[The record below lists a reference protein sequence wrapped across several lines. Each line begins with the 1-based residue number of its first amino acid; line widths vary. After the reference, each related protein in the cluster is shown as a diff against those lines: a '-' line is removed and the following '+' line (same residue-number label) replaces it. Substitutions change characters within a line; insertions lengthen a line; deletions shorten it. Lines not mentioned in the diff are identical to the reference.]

1 MKLKRFFL
9 ISLGTCSFLGF
20 STINISEAFASVNQC
35 KTRCST
41 PAKRALQLDW
51 CITNCDPAVLQGKG
65 VNPQLIQQVA
75 PLHQKAV
82 AEKAAAAP
90 APPPPPLPGGG
101 IAPPPP
107 PPPLPGGGI
116 APPPPPPPLPG
127 GGIAPPPPPPPLP
140 GGGIAPPPPPPP
152 LPGGG
157 IAPPP
162 PPPPLPGGGI
172 APPPPPP
179 PLPGGGIAPP
189 PPPPPLPGGGIAPP
203 PPLIVAPAPAR
214 ADIDLRAP
222 VEDLILANNPA
233 RAIHAAGG
241 GALNPGDVGYRDAYL
256 DALVGTHVNALN
268 GAANT
273 ALTQQEA
280 DNLKQSMAQR
290 MQALEGAINAM
301 LDHFTVG
308 NPPQQLRVALA
319 GPLLGQFLEEM
330 ARNANTIAIDGRTL
344 PRGMR
349 AYIGGLGL
357 PAPISANAG
366 NGNII
371 PSGPLTAYEANR
383 LADMI
388 ANNHPE

>member
-90 APPPPPLPGGG
+90 APAPPGGG
-101 IAPPPP
+101 IAPPP
-107 PPPLPGGGI
+107 
-116 APPPPPPPLPG
+116 
-127 GGIAPPPPPPPLP
+127 
-140 GGGIAPPPPPPP
+140 
-152 LPGGG
+152 
-157 IAPPP
+157 
-162 PPPPLPGGGI
+162 
-172 APPPPPP
+172 
-179 PLPGGGIAPP
+179 PP

-241 GALNPGDVGYRDAYL
+241 GALNPGNVGYRDAYL

-319 GPLLGQFLEEM
+319 GPLLGQFLDEM